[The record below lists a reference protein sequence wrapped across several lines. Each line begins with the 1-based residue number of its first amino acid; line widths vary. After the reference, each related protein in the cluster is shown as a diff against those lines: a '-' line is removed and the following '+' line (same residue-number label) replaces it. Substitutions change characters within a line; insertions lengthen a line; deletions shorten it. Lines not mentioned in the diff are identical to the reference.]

1 MELHEQ
7 TQANLNILIEIRD
20 NPETTAG
27 VRIQAIQAIQ
37 KIVDNAGASAESARP
52 TETQIMEL
60 IRKNNARRANE
71 K

>member
-20 NPETTAG
+20 NPETTPG

-37 KIVDNAGASAESARP
+37 KIVDNAGAAATPGRP
-52 TETQIMEL
+52 TEDQIMEM
-60 IRKNNARRANE
+60 IRKNKA
-71 K
+71 KK